1 MYLTSPCILSLY
13 PLSLGHCVQTGH
25 KQTVTRRSTSSLTHD
40 KLWGSVA
47 SSTKCLRNK
56 RGNLR
61 FKVKNAF
68 GILLT
73 ASCSA
78 FPPLWLSTGK
88 KQNKTN
94 KRNKKEKPCF
104 TNML

>member
-25 KQTVTRRSTSSLTHD
+25 KQTVTRLTHD

-61 FKVKNAF
+61 FKVKDAF
-68 GILLT
+68 GILPT
-73 ASCSA
+73 ASRSA
-78 FPPLWLSTGK
+78 FPPPLAL
-88 KQNKTN
+88 N
-94 KRNKKEKPCF
+94 R
-104 TNML
+104 